1 MTKRKQLIFYKVA
14 VIGVALLFLF
24 YPGIADKQPQID
36 ARVMI
41 TAIGVDKTEQ
51 DKIMITAAISVASGG
66 GESSGGKETTA
77 SAEGDDLSDAIDSL
91 ARALGKDAQ
100 LSHCRLVAFGREL
113 CMSGVEE
120 EVSYL
125 VASGLISDGASVIAA
140 DGTAEEFID
149 GAAGLSESAAFS
161 LGSFLSFSVEN
172 AQIPMV
178 SLLRFASNCGSV
190 GKGAYLPVV
199 KMGPGGSN
207 SGSGEQ
213 SGGQGGGQ
221 KEQGGGQDS
230 QSQGEQGGEQG
241 GGQDSQSQGEQGGEQ
256 GGGQDSQSQGE
267 QGGEQ
272 GGGQKEQSGGSSG
285 GSQEAQIASAEK
297 ALIFKDYKGVAEFD
311 EDTTLAITWQDPQSD
326 RGLVK
331 LDKFEY
337 DGENLG
343 QFSFKM
349 KKKGISVKAK
359 FEEDKPVIIVK
370 IKAQLETEDNHK
382 LSEKQEKGFTE
393 KQLMDALRDKLK
405 EYIDKQIKNGW
416 EKAKEV
422 KVDPFKYDA
431 RLYRK
436 NAEKYEQTLSGT
448 DALFEKLE
456 LRTDIDLLII

>member
-100 LSHCRLVAFGREL
+100 LSHCGLVAFGREL

-120 EVSYL
+120 EVNYL

-221 KEQGGGQDS
+221 K
-230 QSQGEQGGEQG
+230 
-241 GGQDSQSQGEQGGEQ
+241 EQ

>member
-66 GESSGGKETTA
+66 GESSGGRETTA

-100 LSHCRLVAFGREL
+100 LSHCGLVAFGREL

-241 GGQDSQSQGEQGGEQ
+241 GGQ
-256 GGGQDSQSQGE
+256 
-267 QGGEQ
+267 
-272 GGGQKEQSGGSSG
+272 KEQSGDSSG

-436 NAEKYEQTLSGT
+436 NAKKYEQTLSGT

>member
-100 LSHCRLVAFGREL
+100 LSHCGLVAFGREL

-120 EVSYL
+120 EVNYL

-241 GGQDSQSQGEQGGEQ
+241 GGQ
-256 GGGQDSQSQGE
+256 
-267 QGGEQ
+267 
-272 GGGQKEQSGGSSG
+272 KEQSGGSSG

-297 ALIFKDYKGVAEFD
+297 ALIIKDYKGVAEFD

>member
-24 YPGIADKQPQID
+24 YRGIADKQPQID

-51 DKIMITAAISVASGG
+51 DKIMITAAISGARRG

-91 ARALGKDAQ
+91 ARASGKDAQ
-100 LSHCRLVAFGREL
+100 LSHCGLVAFGREL

-241 GGQDSQSQGEQGGEQ
+241 GGQ
-256 GGGQDSQSQGE
+256 
-267 QGGEQ
+267 
-272 GGGQKEQSGGSSG
+272 KEQSGDSSG

-297 ALIFKDYKGVAEFD
+297 ALLFKDYKGVAEFD

-436 NAEKYEQTLSGT
+436 NAKKYEQTLSGT

>member
-100 LSHCRLVAFGREL
+100 LSHCGLVAFGREL

-241 GGQDSQSQGEQGGEQ
+241 GGQ
-256 GGGQDSQSQGE
+256 
-267 QGGEQ
+267 
-272 GGGQKEQSGGSSG
+272 KEQSGGSSG

-359 FEEDKPVIIVK
+359 FEEDKPVVIVK

-436 NAEKYEQTLSGT
+436 NAKKYEQTLSGT

-456 LRTDIDLLII
+456 LKTDIDLLII

>member
-100 LSHCRLVAFGREL
+100 LSHCGLVAFGREL

-241 GGQDSQSQGEQGGEQ
+241 GGQ
-256 GGGQDSQSQGE
+256 
-267 QGGEQ
+267 
-272 GGGQKEQSGGSSG
+272 KEQSGDSSG

-436 NAEKYEQTLSGT
+436 NAKKYEQTLSGT

-456 LRTDIDLLII
+456 LKTDIDLLII

>member
-100 LSHCRLVAFGREL
+100 LSHCGLVAFGREL

-120 EVSYL
+120 EVNYL

-221 KEQGGGQDS
+221 K
-230 QSQGEQGGEQG
+230 
-241 GGQDSQSQGEQGGEQ
+241 EQ

-436 NAEKYEQTLSGT
+436 NAKKYEQTLSGT

>member
-100 LSHCRLVAFGREL
+100 LSHCGLVAFGREL

-125 VASGLISDGASVIAA
+125 AASGLISDGASVIAA

-241 GGQDSQSQGEQGGEQ
+241 GGQ
-256 GGGQDSQSQGE
+256 
-267 QGGEQ
+267 
-272 GGGQKEQSGGSSG
+272 KEQSGDSSG

-436 NAEKYEQTLSGT
+436 NAKKYEQTLSGT

>member
-100 LSHCRLVAFGREL
+100 LSHCGLVAFGREL

-241 GGQDSQSQGEQGGEQ
+241 GGQ
-256 GGGQDSQSQGE
+256 
-267 QGGEQ
+267 
-272 GGGQKEQSGGSSG
+272 KEQSGDSSG

-436 NAEKYEQTLSGT
+436 NAKKYEQTLSGT

>member
-100 LSHCRLVAFGREL
+100 LSHCGLVAFGREL

-241 GGQDSQSQGEQGGEQ
+241 GGQ
-256 GGGQDSQSQGE
+256 
-267 QGGEQ
+267 
-272 GGGQKEQSGGSSG
+272 KEQSGDSSG

-382 LSEKQEKGFTE
+382 LSEKQEKGFT
-393 KQLMDALRDKLK
+393 KQQLMDALRDKLK

-436 NAEKYEQTLSGT
+436 NAKKYEQTLSGT

>member
-1 MTKRKQLIFYKVA
+1 VTKRKQLIFYKVA

-66 GESSGGKETTA
+66 GESGGGKETTA

-100 LSHCRLVAFGREL
+100 LSHCGLVAFGREL

-241 GGQDSQSQGEQGGEQ
+241 GGQ
-256 GGGQDSQSQGE
+256 
-267 QGGEQ
+267 
-272 GGGQKEQSGGSSG
+272 KEQSGGSSG

-359 FEEDKPVIIVK
+359 FEEDKPVIVVK

-436 NAEKYEQTLSGT
+436 NAKKYEQTLSGT

>member
-100 LSHCRLVAFGREL
+100 LSHCGLVAFGREL

-120 EVSYL
+120 EVNYL

-149 GAAGLSESAAFS
+149 GASGLSESAAFS

-241 GGQDSQSQGEQGGEQ
+241 S
-256 GGGQDSQSQGE
+256 
-267 QGGEQ
+267 
-272 GGGQKEQSGGSSG
+272 GQKEQSGGSSG

-359 FEEDKPVIIVK
+359 FEEDKPVVIVK

-436 NAEKYEQTLSGT
+436 NAKKYEQTLSGT

>member
-1 MTKRKQLIFYKVA
+1 M
-14 VIGVALLFLF
+14 
-24 YPGIADKQPQID
+24 
-36 ARVMI
+36 
-41 TAIGVDKTEQ
+41 
-51 DKIMITAAISVASGG
+51 
-66 GESSGGKETTA
+66 
-77 SAEGDDLSDAIDSL
+77 
-91 ARALGKDAQ
+91 
-100 LSHCRLVAFGREL
+100 
-113 CMSGVEE
+113 
-120 EVSYL
+120 
-125 VASGLISDGASVIAA
+125 
-140 DGTAEEFID
+140 
-149 GAAGLSESAAFS
+149 
-161 LGSFLSFSVEN
+161 
-172 AQIPMV
+172 
-178 SLLRFASNCGSV
+178 
-190 GKGAYLPVV
+190 
-199 KMGPGGSN
+199 
-207 SGSGEQ
+207 
-213 SGGQGGGQ
+213 
-221 KEQGGGQDS
+221 
-230 QSQGEQGGEQG
+230 
-241 GGQDSQSQGEQGGEQ
+241 
-256 GGGQDSQSQGE
+256 
-267 QGGEQ
+267 
-272 GGGQKEQSGGSSG
+272 
-285 GSQEAQIASAEK
+285 
-297 ALIFKDYKGVAEFD
+297 
-311 EDTTLAITWQDPQSD
+311 AITWQDPQSD

-436 NAEKYEQTLSGT
+436 NAKKYEQTLSGT

>member
-100 LSHCRLVAFGREL
+100 LSHCGLVAFGREL

-120 EVSYL
+120 EVNYL

-241 GGQDSQSQGEQGGEQ
+241 S
-256 GGGQDSQSQGE
+256 
-267 QGGEQ
+267 
-272 GGGQKEQSGGSSG
+272 GQKEQSGGSSG

-359 FEEDKPVIIVK
+359 FEEDKPVVIVK

-436 NAEKYEQTLSGT
+436 NAKKYEQTLSGT

>member
-100 LSHCRLVAFGREL
+100 LSHCGLVAFGREL

-241 GGQDSQSQGEQGGEQ
+241 GGQ
-256 GGGQDSQSQGE
+256 
-267 QGGEQ
+267 
-272 GGGQKEQSGGSSG
+272 KEQSGDSSG

>member
-66 GESSGGKETTA
+66 GESGGGKETTA

-100 LSHCRLVAFGREL
+100 LSHCGLVAFGREL

-241 GGQDSQSQGEQGGEQ
+241 GGQ
-256 GGGQDSQSQGE
+256 
-267 QGGEQ
+267 
-272 GGGQKEQSGGSSG
+272 KEQSGGSSG

-359 FEEDKPVIIVK
+359 FEEDKPVIVVK

-436 NAEKYEQTLSGT
+436 NAKKYEQTLSGT

>member
-100 LSHCRLVAFGREL
+100 LSHCGLVAFGREL

-221 KEQGGGQDS
+221 K
-230 QSQGEQGGEQG
+230 
-241 GGQDSQSQGEQGGEQ
+241 EQ

-436 NAEKYEQTLSGT
+436 NAKKYEQTLSGT